1 MTNTVKKPH
10 RKSERYARMLNDKF
24 KGETK
29 FSPCVF
35 TVERGRRFDR
45 ITQETRD
52 GRNRSVHCFVEVA
65 TGHIYKAAGYKA
77 PAPHVRYASPEEA
90 IVKADLHGS
99 YLYLK

>member
-1 MTNTVKKPH
+1 MTAVKKVH